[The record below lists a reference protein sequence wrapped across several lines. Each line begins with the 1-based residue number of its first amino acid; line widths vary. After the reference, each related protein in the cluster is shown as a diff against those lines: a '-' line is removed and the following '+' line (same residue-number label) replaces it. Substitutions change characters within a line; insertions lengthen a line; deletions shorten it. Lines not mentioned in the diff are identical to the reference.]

1 MTAKV
6 IISGEVDTDDEMSNT
21 QTDAT
26 NKYTGDWG
34 VGVGP
39 NGSTRILGPVG
50 GTATPLAELYM
61 GFYFAFMEGATAWTT
76 ITFSLRNGATD
87 SVAIKFDALGRP
99 YLQVLGSDQPGF
111 GNALSR
117 LTWYYVELWLKV
129 AAGGPGGGAV
139 TLRINGDIIIEVEDI
154 DTRPGGSATV
164 DRIYFNYNSSG
175 YLLVFDDLTVND
187 TNGGIQDSWPNGIR
201 YLRVN
206 PDGDGNYT
214 DWTPSGAGDHY
225 EQIDEIPPDDAD
237 YNSTS
242 SAADRDSYTLESS
255 GSAGIPVSATITTV
269 QQIVYLSEDV
279 VSSDTVDTFLRLS
292 GADDDDGINHS
303 LPLTM
308 ARREGLIRHEKPGGG
323 AWGSGD
329 IDALEIGV
337 LS

>member
-1 MTAKV
+1 MTAQV
-6 IISGEVDTDDEMSNT
+6 IITGEADTDDEMSNT
-21 QTDAT
+21 QPDAV

-50 GTATPLAELYM
+50 GIALPLDELYM
-61 GFYFAFMEGATAWTT
+61 GFYFAFMEPATAWTT
-76 ITFSLRNGATD
+76 ITFSLRDNLTD
-87 SVAIKFDALGRP
+87 SVAIRFDALGRP
-99 YLQVLGSDQPGF
+99 YVQVLGSDQPGF

-117 LTWYYVELWLKV
+117 LTWYYIELWLKV
-129 AAGGPGGGAV
+129 AAGGAGGGAA
-139 TLRINGDIIIEVEDI
+139 TLRINGDIVIEVEDI
-154 DTRPGGSATV
+154 DTRPGGGATV
-164 DRIYFNYNSSG
+164 DRLFFNYNSSG
-175 YLLVFDDLTVND
+175 YLLVIDDLTVND

-206 PDGDGNYT
+206 ADGDGNYT
-214 DWTPSGAGDHY
+214 QWDPLGGGTHFSK
-225 EQIDEIPPDDAD
+225 IDEVPPDDAD

-242 SAADRDSYTLESS
+242 TVAERDSYTLESS
-255 GSAGIPVSATITTV
+255 GSAGIPASATITTV

-279 VSSDTVDTFLRLS
+279 VSVDTVDTFLRLA
-292 GADDDDGINHS
+292 GADDDDGLAHT

-323 AWGSGD
+323 AWGASD